1 MERVFLNVGKI
12 HNHIYN
18 HFGKEKASKLKFYCR
33 KLRGDIEVD
42 N

>member
-1 MERVFLNVGKI
+1 MERVFLNVGAI
-12 HNHIYN
+12 HNHNRN
-18 HFGKEKASKLKFYCR
+18 HFGKEKASKLKFCYR